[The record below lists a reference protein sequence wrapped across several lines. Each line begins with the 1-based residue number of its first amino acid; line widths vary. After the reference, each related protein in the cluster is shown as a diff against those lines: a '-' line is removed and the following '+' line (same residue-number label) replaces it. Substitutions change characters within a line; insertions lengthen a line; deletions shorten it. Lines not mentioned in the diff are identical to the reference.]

1 MKKNY
6 KKIFLSLL
14 ILVIIFVSHNTYAG
28 KAIVNINDSA
38 VGDTG
43 STWDGGSGGSANRYN
58 PGYGN
63 ADGGLGESAN
73 YTAPTTTTGTSK
85 MFSCKS
91 LSGQKIVFADL
102 ITFVTCT
109 ISSVIIPLLVS
120 LAIMVFIYGVITY
133 IISADDEE
141 KRKVGRSY
149 ILYGIIG
156 IFVIV
161 SVWGLVN
168 ILSNT
173 FGISNTVPQL
183 KIQAQ

>member
-1 MKKNY
+1 M
-6 KKIFLSLL
+6 
-14 ILVIIFVSHNTYAG
+14 SHNTYAG
-28 KAIVNINDSA
+28 KAIVNINDSV

-43 STWDGGSGGSANRYN
+43 STWDGGVSGGSNRMGSGVGSGDAHAYL
-58 PGYGN
+58 GGT
-63 ADGGLGESAN
+63 GLGCPGGSIMTTEGCVPDPGN
-73 YTAPTTTTGTSK
+73 PTTTNSTSK

-102 ITFVTCT
+102 ITFITCT

-173 FGISNTVPQL
+173 FGISNSVPQL